1 MKAALSDTRTTTRA
15 GQLMLIG
22 LTYDLKDD
30 YLKEGFSKEEAAEFD
45 SIETIEAIESSL
57 ISLGYDTKRIGNSKQ
72 LIKKLASGKTWDM
85 VFNIA
90 EGMYGAGRES
100 LVPALLDEYRI
111 PYTFSDPLVL
121 SLCLHKG
128 ITKSIVRN
136 HGIATADFAIIED
149 ERELLAIDLSY
160 PLFVKPACEG
170 TGKGID
176 AASKIDNPESL
187 ETTVPRLLAAYRQ
200 PLLVETYLP
209 GREFTAGITGTG
221 EDSRCVGAMEV
232 LLKKGIREELI
243 YSYYNKSNY
252 EQIID
257 YCIPEKEVLDSC
269 SELALAAWKSLGC
282 RDAGRIDMR
291 MDEKGIL
298 NFIEVNPLA
307 GLNPV
312 HSDLPIIAKLNDMS
326 YEAIIDEIMK
336 SAQKRMTV

>member
-1 MKAALSDTRTTTRA
+1 
-15 GQLMLIG
+15 MLIG

-30 YLKEGFSKEEAAEFD
+30 YLKEGFSKEETAEFD

-57 ISLGYDTKRIGNSKQ
+57 LSLGYETERIGNSKQ

-90 EGMYGAGRES
+90 EGMYGTGRES

-136 HGIATADFAIIED
+136 HGIATADFEIIED
-149 ERELLAIDLSY
+149 ERGLEAIELSY
-160 PLFVKPACEG
+160 PLFIKPACEG

-176 AASKIDNPESL
+176 GSSKIDSPEGL
-187 ETTVPRLLAAYRQ
+187 KATVPRLLAAYKQ

-209 GREFTAGITGTG
+209 GREFTVGITGTG

-232 LLKKGIREELI
+232 LLKKGAREELI

-269 SELALAAWKSLGC
+269 SEMALAVWKSLGC

-291 MDEKGIL
+291 MDDKGIL
-298 NFIEVNPLA
+298 NFMEVNPLA
-307 GLNPV
+307 GLNPI
-312 HSDLPIIAKLNDMS
+312 HSDLPIIARLNAIS

-336 SAQKRMTV
+336 SAQKRMSV

>member
-1 MKAALSDTRTTTRA
+1 
-15 GQLMLIG
+15 MLIG

-30 YLKEGFSKEEAAEFD
+30 YLKEGFSKEETAEFD
-45 SIETIEAIESSL
+45 SIETIEAIEKSL
-57 ISLGYDTKRIGNSKQ
+57 LSLGYETERIGNSKQ

-90 EGMYGAGRES
+90 EGMYGTGRES

-136 HGIATADFAIIED
+136 HGIATADFEIIED
-149 ERELLAIDLSY
+149 ERRLEAIELSY
-160 PLFVKPACEG
+160 PLFIKPACEG

-176 AASKIDNPESL
+176 GSSKIDSPEGL
-187 ETTVPRLLAAYRQ
+187 KATVPRLLAAYKQ

-209 GREFTAGITGTG
+209 GREFTVGITGTG

-232 LLKKGIREELI
+232 LLKKGAREELI

-269 SELALAAWKSLGC
+269 SEMALAVWKSLGC

-291 MDEKGIL
+291 MDDKGIL
-298 NFIEVNPLA
+298 NFMEVNPLA
-307 GLNPV
+307 GLNPI
-312 HSDLPIIAKLNDMS
+312 HSDLPIIARLNAIS

-336 SAQKRMTV
+336 SAQKRMSV

>member
-1 MKAALSDTRTTTRA
+1 
-15 GQLMLIG
+15 MLIG

-45 SIETIEAIESSL
+45 SIETIEAIEGSL
-57 ISLGYDTKRIGNSKQ
+57 LSLGYATERIGNSKQ

-100 LVPALLDEYRI
+100 LVPALLDEYCI

-136 HGIATADFAIIED
+136 YGIATADFAVIEK
-149 ERELLAIDLSY
+149 ERDLDNINLTY
-160 PLFVKPACEG
+160 PLFIKPACEG

-176 AASKIDNPESL
+176 SASKIDTPESL
-187 ETTVPRLLAAYRQ
+187 KTTAPRLLASFKQ

-209 GREFTAGITGTG
+209 GREFTVGITGTG
-221 EDSRCVGAMEV
+221 EDSRCVGTIEV
-232 LLKKGIREELI
+232 LLKKGPGQELI

-257 YCIPEKEVLDSC
+257 YCIPEKDVLDSC
-269 SELALAAWKSLGC
+269 SEMALATWKSLGC

-291 MDEKGIL
+291 MDEKGVL

-312 HSDLPIIAKLNDMS
+312 HSDLPIIARLNAIS

-336 SAQKRMTV
+336 SAQKRLTV